1 MCLLV
6 LFSAYGACGRRARA
20 HTADNIT
27 KWTKETLEAIGL
39 TAERLMGAA
48 AE

>member
-1 MCLLV
+1 MFV
-6 LFSAYGACGRRARA
+6 SVFSAYGACGVYACA
-20 HTADNIT
+20 HTAENIT
-27 KWTKETLEAIGL
+27 KWTKEALEAIGP

>member
-1 MCLLV
+1 MFVSVFFWLTARAV
-6 LFSAYGACGRRARA
+6 DARA
-20 HTADNIT
+20 HTAENIT
-27 KWTKETLEAIGL
+27 KWTKEALEAIGL

>member
-1 MCLLV
+1 M
-6 LFSAYGACGRRARA
+6 YGACGSLDARA
-20 HTADNIT
+20 HTAENIT
-27 KWTKETLEAIGL
+27 KWTKEALEPVEAIGL